1 MNDST
6 RSPQD
11 DLRFLLKD
19 KYHFSE
25 IDIEKIIHHT
35 DENLLTE
42 ELKKDIQLLNSG
54 YPLDYIIGFTE
65 FLGLKINLN
74 HRPLIPRPETEYWTE
89 KIIKSLSHDS
99 QLNILDMFCGSGCI
113 GLTLIKN
120 FPNSNCTFAD
130 VNPDFLSQTQ
140 QNAEINK
147 IDTSRIQLIE
157 SNIFSSIFG
166 TFDLIVA
173 NPPYVSKHDQVGEG
187 IEHEPQSAI
196 FAQKD
201 GFELIEK
208 FLQDA
213 SKYINSEG
221 RIFMEFGETQKDKVE
236 ELLRLYKYTQW
247 DFHKD
252 QFDKW
257 RWVEIKSG

>member
-1 MNDST
+1 MQDTT
-6 RSPQD
+6 RSQKD

-25 IDIEKIIHHT
+25 VDIEKILHGV
-35 DENLLTE
+35 DNSLLTE
-42 ELKKDIQLLNSG
+42 ELKNDIQLLKSG
-54 YPLDYIIGFTE
+54 YPLDYIIGYTE

-74 HRPLIPRPETEYWTE
+74 HKPLIPRPETEYWTQ
-89 KIIKSLSHDS
+89 KIVNSVSHDS
-99 QLNILDMFCGSGCI
+99 NLNILDMFCGSGCI
-113 GLTLIKN
+113 GLALLKN
-120 FPNSNCTFAD
+120 FPNANCTFSD
-130 VNPDFLSQTQ
+130 INPDFLSQTK
-140 QNAEINK
+140 QNADINH
-147 IDTSRIQLIE
+147 INIERLQLIE
-157 SNIFSSIFG
+157 SNIFSNISG

-173 NPPYVSKHDQVGEG
+173 NPPYVSKHEEVGAG
-187 IEHEPQSAI
+187 IEHEPESAI
-196 FAQKD
+196 FAQKN

-213 SKYINSEG
+213 SGFIANEG

-236 ELLRLYKYTQW
+236 ELLRIYKYTNW

-257 RWVEIKSG
+257 RWVEIY